1 MSSGENG
8 LTAGGPPTSAAPSM
22 LGSSRGG
29 LTGRRVV
36 LGVTGGIAAYKAAEL
51 CRLLTKAGAEVR
63 VILTEAATQFITPL
77 TMQTLSGHP
86 VGRELFDLT
95 EESQIGHIRLAD
107 EADLIVV
114 APATADS
121 IARIAAGMANDLLAA
136 VVLASRAPVLLA
148 PAMNVNMWQ
157 NPITQSNLARLL
169 GSEGGGRFA
178 TVGPD
183 RGPLACGWVGQ
194 GRLIEPAEIL
204 LAAEQQVARK
214 GDLSGRHVVVTAGPT
229 REPIDDVRFLGNRS
243 SGKMGFAIAAAAA
256 ARGAQ
261 VTLIAGPVAL
271 PTPNGVAARIDV
283 ETAEQMGSAL
293 GGAVVAADVVV
304 MTAAVAD
311 FRASAPV
318 AGKLSRRA
326 LAGGQPLALALAP
339 NPDLLAELGRNRRG
353 ARPVLVGFAAEA
365 GGGAG
370 LVARAK
376 EKLAEKR
383 CDLIVA
389 NDIGAAG
396 IGFGADEN
404 EVTLVFA
411 DGRVGTLPRA
421 SKLAIAH
428 EIWDHLLRT
437 LAERRPGEPGAVTP
451 VSALP
456 DRSGT

>member
-1 MSSGENG
+1 
-8 LTAGGPPTSAAPSM
+8 M

-51 CRLLTKAGAEVR
+51 CRLLTKAGADVR
-63 VILTEAATQFITPL
+63 VILTDAATQFITPL

-86 VGRELFDLT
+86 VGRQLFDLT

-107 EADLIVV
+107 EADLIVI
-114 APATADS
+114 APATADA
-121 IARIAAGMANDLLAA
+121 IARLAAGMANDLLAA
-136 VVLASRAPVLLA
+136 VVLASHAPVLLA

-169 GSEGGGRFA
+169 GGDGGGRFA

-204 LAAEQQVARK
+204 LAAEQQVARTR
-214 GDLSGRHVVVTAGPT
+214 DLAGRHVVVTAGPT
-229 REPIDDVRFLGNRS
+229 REPIDEVRFLGNRS
-243 SGKMGFAIAAAAA
+243 SGKMGFAVAAAAA
-256 ARGAQ
+256 ARGAR

-271 PTPNGVAARIDV
+271 PTPAGVASRIDV
-283 ETAEQMGSAL
+283 ETAETMGRAL
-293 GGAVVAADVVV
+293 AGATAAADVVV

-311 FRASAPV
+311 FRPAAPV

-326 LAGGQPLALALAP
+326 LGDGQALAVALAP
-339 NPDLLAELGRNRRG
+339 NPDLLAELGRTRRG
-353 ARPVLVGFAAEA
+353 ALPVLVGFAAEA

-370 LVARAK
+370 LVARAR

-389 NDIGAAG
+389 NDISAAG

-411 DGRVGTLPRA
+411 DGQIVALPRA

-437 LAERRPGEPGAVTP
+437 LVERRPGESAAVAPATDLP
-451 VSALP
+451 VTLP
-456 DRSGT
+456 DSGST

>member
-1 MSSGENG
+1 MSPGENG
-8 LTAGGPPTSAAPSM
+8 LPVGGPPTPTSESTQ
-22 LGSSRGG
+22 GSLS
-29 LTGRRVV
+29 GRRVV

-51 CRLLTKAGAEVR
+51 CRLLIKAGAEVR
-63 VILTEAATQFITPL
+63 VILTDAATQFITPL

-86 VGRELFDLT
+86 VGRALFDLG

-107 EADLIVV
+107 EADLIIV
-114 APATADS
+114 APATADA
-121 IARIAAGMANDLLAA
+121 IARLAAGMANDLLAA

-157 NPITQSNLARLL
+157 NPLTQSNLARLL
-169 GSEGGGRFA
+169 GGDGGARFA

-194 GRLIEPAEIL
+194 GRLMEPAEIL
-204 LAAEQQVARK
+204 LAAEQQVLRK
-214 GDLSGRHVVVTAGPT
+214 GDLAGRHVVVTAGPT

-271 PTPNGVAARIDV
+271 PTPNGVASRIDV
-283 ETAEQMGSAL
+283 ETAEAMGRAL
-293 GGAVVAADVVV
+293 GGAVPAADVVV
-304 MTAAVAD
+304 MTAAVGD
-311 FRASAPV
+311 FHPSAPV
-318 AGKLSRRA
+318 AGKLSRRDLPA
-326 LAGGQPLALALAP
+326 GQPLTLALAP

-353 ARPVLVGFAAEA
+353 GRPVLVGFAAEA

-370 LVARAK
+370 LVARAR

-383 CDLIVA
+383 CDLVVA
-389 NDIGAAG
+389 NDISAAG

-437 LAERRPGEPGAVTP
+437 LADRRPGETAAASPAVT
-451 VSALP
+451 LP
-456 DRSGT
+456 DPAGT

>member
-1 MSSGENG
+1 MNSGENG
-8 LTAGGPPTSAAPSM
+8 LPAGGPPTSTS
-22 LGSSRGG
+22 GERRGG
-29 LTGRRVV
+29 LNGRRVV

-51 CRLLTKAGAEVR
+51 CRLLTKAGAEVH
-63 VILTEAATQFITPL
+63 VILTDAATQFITPL

-86 VGRELFDLT
+86 VGRQLFDLT
-95 EESQIGHIRLAD
+95 EESQIGHIQLAD

-114 APATADS
+114 APATADA
-121 IARIAAGMANDLLAA
+121 IARLAAGMANDLLAG

-169 GSEGGGRFA
+169 GSDGGGRFV

-204 LAAEQQVARK
+204 LAVEQQLTRK
-214 GDLSGRHVVVTAGPT
+214 GDLGGRHVVVTAGPT

-256 ARGAQ
+256 ARGAR

-271 PTPNGVAARIDV
+271 PTPDAVASRVDV
-283 ETAEQMGSAL
+283 ETAEQMGRAL
-293 GGAVVAADVVV
+293 GGAAAAADVVV
-304 MTAAVAD
+304 MTAAVGD
-311 FRASAPV
+311 FHPSAPV

-326 LAGGQPLALALAP
+326 LAGGQALTLALAP

-353 ARPVLVGFAAEA
+353 RRPVLVGFAAEA

-370 LVARAK
+370 LVARAR
-376 EKLAEKR
+376 EKLAEKH
-383 CDLIVA
+383 CDLVVA
-389 NDIGAAG
+389 NDISADG

-437 LAERRPGEPGAVTP
+437 LVERPSGDTAP
-451 VSALP
+451 VAP
-456 DRSGT
+456 AAGT

>member
-1 MSSGENG
+1 MSPGENG
-8 LTAGGPPTSAAPSM
+8 LPVAGPPTPTSDTR
-22 LGSSRGG
+22 GSLS
-29 LTGRRVV
+29 GRRVI

-63 VILTEAATQFITPL
+63 VILTDAATQFITPL

-114 APATADS
+114 APATADA
-121 IARIAAGMANDLLAA
+121 IARFAAGMANDLLAA
-136 VVLASRAPVLLA
+136 VVLASHAPVLLA

-169 GSEGGGRFA
+169 GSDGDGRFA

-204 LAAEQQVARK
+204 LAVEQQLTRK
-214 GDLSGRHVVVTAGPT
+214 GDLAGRHVVVTAGPT

-271 PTPNGVAARIDV
+271 PTPNGVASRIDV
-283 ETAEQMGSAL
+283 ETAEQMGRAL
-293 GGAVVAADVVV
+293 TVASAADVVV
-304 MTAAVAD
+304 MTAAVGD
-311 FRASAPV
+311 FHPSVPV

-326 LAGGQPLALALAP
+326 LTDGQPLTLALAP
-339 NPDLLAELGRNRRG
+339 NPDLLAELGRSRRG
-353 ARPVLVGFAAEA
+353 GRPVLVGFAAEA

-370 LVARAK
+370 LVARAR

-383 CDLIVA
+383 CDLVVA
-389 NDIGAAG
+389 NDISAAG

-437 LAERRPGEPGAVTP
+437 LADRRPGDTAAAPPANPAG
-451 VSALP
+451 
-456 DRSGT
+456 GT

>member
-1 MSSGENG
+1 MSPGENG
-8 LTAGGPPTSAAPSM
+8 LPAG
-22 LGSSRGG
+22 RGG
-29 LTGRRVV
+29 LHGRRVV

-107 EADLIVV
+107 EADLIIV
-114 APATADS
+114 APATADA
-121 IARIAAGMANDLLAA
+121 IARLAAGMANDLLAA

-169 GSEGGGRFA
+169 GGQGSSDAGGRFA

-204 LAAEQQVARK
+204 LAAEQQVVKPAGGASRAR
-214 GDLSGRHVVVTAGPT
+214 DLAGRQVIVTAGPT

-243 SGKMGFAIAAAAA
+243 SGKMGFAIAEAAA
-256 ARGAQ
+256 ARGAR
-261 VTLIAGPVAL
+261 VTLIAGPVGL
-271 PTPNGVAARIDV
+271 PTPNDVASRIDV
-283 ETAEQMGSAL
+283 ETAEQMGRAL
-293 GGAVVAADVVV
+293 AGASAADVVV

-311 FRASAPV
+311 FRPSAPV

-326 LAGGQPLALALAP
+326 LADGQPLTLALAP

-353 ARPVLVGFAAEA
+353 PRPLLVGFAAEA

-370 LVARAK
+370 LIARAR

-383 CDLIVA
+383 CDLVVA

-411 DGRVGTLPRA
+411 DGRLVPLPRA

-428 EIWDHLLRT
+428 EIWDHLVRA
-437 LAERRPGEPGAVTP
+437 LAEGRSEDPAAAAPTVNLP
-451 VSALP
+451 V
-456 DRSGT
+456 GT

>member
-1 MSSGENG
+1 MSPGENG
-8 LTAGGPPTSAAPSM
+8 PPAGGPPTLTDAGRASPSH
-22 LGSSRGG
+22 LLR
-29 LTGRRVV
+29 GRRVV

-63 VILTEAATQFITPL
+63 VILTDAAAQFITPL

-107 EADLIVV
+107 EADLIIV
-114 APATADS
+114 APATADA
-121 IARIAAGMANDLLAA
+121 IARLAAGMANDLLAA

-169 GSEGGGRFA
+169 GSDGGGRFA

-204 LAAEQQVARK
+204 LAAEQKIAQAR
-214 GDLSGRHVVVTAGPT
+214 DLAGRQVVVTAGPT
-229 REPIDDVRFLGNRS
+229 HEPIDDVRFLGNRS

-256 ARGAQ
+256 ARGAR

-271 PTPNGVAARIDV
+271 PTPSGIAARIDV
-283 ETAEQMGSAL
+283 ETVEQMGRAL
-293 GGAVVAADVVV
+293 GGAAAAADVVV

-311 FRASAPV
+311 FRAAAPV

-326 LAGGQPLALALAP
+326 LTDGQPLALALAP

-353 ARPVLVGFAAEA
+353 PRPVLVGFAAEA

-370 LVARAK
+370 LIARAR

-383 CDLIVA
+383 CDLMVA

-396 IGFGADEN
+396 IGFGADDN

-411 DGRVGTLPRA
+411 DGRLAPLPRA

-428 EIWDHLLRT
+428 EIWDHLVRA
-437 LAERRPGEPGAVTP
+437 LAEGRSEDPATAGPTVNLP
-451 VSALP
+451 V
-456 DRSGT
+456 GT